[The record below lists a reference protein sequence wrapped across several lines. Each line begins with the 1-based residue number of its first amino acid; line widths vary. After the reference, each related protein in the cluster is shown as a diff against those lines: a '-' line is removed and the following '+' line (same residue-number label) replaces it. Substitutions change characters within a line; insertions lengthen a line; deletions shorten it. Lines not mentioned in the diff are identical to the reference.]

1 MTCECGKRK
10 HIDLKPNT
18 PLCADRSHYEHCVFM
33 GFYSAAQLR
42 GLKVWFI
49 MMAMPLKP
57 IIKMPVAD
65 YE

>member
-1 MTCECGKRK
+1 MTCERGERK

-18 PLCADRSHYEHCVFM
+18 PLCADRSHYEHRVFM

-49 MMAMPLKP
+49 MMTMPLKP